1 MKNIIRNGGVLVIV
15 WLLLAG
21 CQAKHI
27 STTEQ
32 TVRYE
37 QNYELTGSE
46 KDELINPLNP
56 ALFTTVD
63 RSNPEAEAVSVPV
76 VPKTGEEMK
85 LKTGRYMIAGYPT
98 GTIYVF
104 DAEGKEILR
113 EIVGDYAGAGSLTV
127 SVEGSYT
134 VRADG
139 GYDSVEVF
147 LSPTSLNTELTA
159 GVWEVG
165 TDIKAGTYTISL
177 DQGYGYLQ
185 ILEKEK
191 DAILYELV
199 GGTIGRTESTV
210 QLKEGQWLRVTDASF
225 ITFRP
230 TDT

>member
-1 MKNIIRNGGVLVIV
+1 MKNIMRNGRAIV
-15 WLLLAG
+15 FVFLLLVG

-27 STTEQ
+27 PTTEQ
-32 TVRYE
+32 AVRYE
-37 QNYELTGSE
+37 QNYELLGDE
-46 KDELINPLNP
+46 KDELIKLVNP

-63 RSNPEAEAVSVPV
+63 RSNPQAEAVSVPV
-76 VPKTGEEMK
+76 VPKTGEELK
-85 LKTGRYMIAGYPT
+85 LKTGRYMITGYPT
-98 GTIYVF
+98 GNIYVF
-104 DAEGKEILR
+104 DAQGKEILR

-127 SVEGSYT
+127 SIDESYT

-147 LSPTSLNTELTA
+147 LSPTSLNTELSA

-165 TDIKAGTYTISL
+165 TDIKAGKYTISV
-177 DQGYGYLQ
+177 DQGYGILQ

-225 ITFRP
+225 ITFHP
-230 TDT
+230 SDT